1 MSLTVVFTALV
12 FFIIGRSILLRW
24 RASRLDA
31 AEFKQLE
38 PAVQL
43 AVLKE
48 RLLELPSER
57 NLQNIESFAKENGL
71 ATDINSYRQLI
82 QEQMQLSKEKE
93 AMALDNLLYER
104 QTEWIDSI
112 TPIEFSLAKEAK
124 EKGEMDDFVEW
135 SLEGVLRL
143 YSDKKIESAL
153 SELEPFYPKAKEL
166 LDQYLSLKKTRDD
179 SAPTDSVLDK
189 LKAEKQAWVEAI
201 RELN

>member
-24 RASRLDA
+24 RAGRLDA

-71 ATDINSYRQLI
+71 ATDINSYRLLV
-82 QEQMQLSKEKE
+82 QEQMHLSKEKE
-93 AMALDNLLYER
+93 AMALDNLLYEK

-124 EKGEMDDFVEW
+124 EKGEVDDFVEW

>member
-1 MSLTVVFTALV
+1 MSLTLLFTALI

-31 AEFKQLE
+31 AEFRQLD

-43 AVLKE
+43 AILKE
-48 RLLELPSER
+48 RLLEMPSER
-57 NLQNIESFAKENGL
+57 NLQNIEEFAKKKGYRIDL
-71 ATDINSYRQLI
+71 DSYRLLV
-82 QEQMQLSKEKE
+82 QEQMHLSKEKE
-93 AMALDNLLYER
+93 AMALDNLLYEK

-124 EKGEMDDFVEW
+124 EKGEVDDFVEW

-153 SELEPFYPKAKEL
+153 SELEPFYPKAKTL
-166 LDQYLSLKKTRDD
+166 LEQYLSLKILRDD
-179 SAPTDSVLDK
+179 SAPTDSVLEE
-189 LKAEKQAWVEAI
+189 LKAKKQAWVEAV

>member
-24 RASRLDA
+24 RAGRLDA

-82 QEQMQLSKEKE
+82 QEQMQLSKEKD

>member
-1 MSLTVVFTALV
+1 MSLTVIFSALV
-12 FFIIGRSILLRW
+12 AFIIGRSLLLRW

-31 AEFKQLE
+31 AEFRQLD

-43 AVLKE
+43 AILKE
-48 RLLELPSER
+48 RLLEMPSER
-57 NLQNIESFAKENGL
+57 NLQNMEEFAKNKGYRIDL
-71 ATDINSYRQLI
+71 DSYRLLV
-82 QEQMQLSKEKE
+82 QEQMLLSKEKE
-93 AMALDNLLYER
+93 AMALDNLLYEK
-104 QTEWIDSI
+104 QTEWMDSI

-153 SELEPFYPKAKEL
+153 SELEPFYPKAKAL
-166 LDQYLSLKKTRDD
+166 LEQYLSLKVLRDD
-179 SAPTDSVLDK
+179 SAPTDSVLEE
-189 LKAEKQAWVEAI
+189 LKAKKQAWVEAV

>member
-1 MSLTVVFTALV
+1 MSLTVVFTALI

-24 RASRLDA
+24 RAGRLDA

-112 TPIEFSLAKEAK
+112 T
-124 EKGEMDDFVEW
+124 
-135 SLEGVLRL
+135 
-143 YSDKKIESAL
+143 
-153 SELEPFYPKAKEL
+153 
-166 LDQYLSLKKTRDD
+166 
-179 SAPTDSVLDK
+179 
-189 LKAEKQAWVEAI
+189 
-201 RELN
+201 

>member
-1 MSLTVVFTALV
+1 MSLTLLFTALI

-31 AEFKQLE
+31 AEFRQLD

-43 AVLKE
+43 AILKE
-48 RLLELPSER
+48 RLLEMPSER
-57 NLQNIESFAKENGL
+57 NLQNIEEFAKNKGYRIDL
-71 ATDINSYRQLI
+71 DSYRLLV
-82 QEQMQLSKEKE
+82 QEQMHLSKEKE
-93 AMALDNLLYER
+93 AMALDNLLYEK

-153 SELEPFYPKAKEL
+153 SELEPFYPKAKTL
-166 LDQYLSLKKTRDD
+166 LEQYLSLKILRDD
-179 SAPTDSVLDK
+179 SAPTDSVLEE
-189 LKAEKQAWVEAI
+189 LKAKKQAWVEAV

>member
-1 MSLTVVFTALV
+1 MSLTLLFTALI

-31 AEFKQLE
+31 AEFRQLD

-43 AVLKE
+43 AILKE
-48 RLLELPSER
+48 RLLEMPSER
-57 NLQNIESFAKENGL
+57 NLQNIEEFAKNKGYRIDL
-71 ATDINSYRQLI
+71 DSYRLLV
-82 QEQMQLSKEKE
+82 QEQMHLSKEKE
-93 AMALDNLLYER
+93 AMALDNLLYEK

-124 EKGEMDDFVEW
+124 EKGEVDDFVEW

-153 SELEPFYPKAKEL
+153 SELEPFYPKAKTL
-166 LDQYLSLKKTRDD
+166 LEQYLSLKILRDD
-179 SAPTDSVLDK
+179 SAPTDSVLEE
-189 LKAEKQAWVEAI
+189 LKAKKQAWVEAV

>member
-24 RASRLDA
+24 RAGRLDA

-112 TPIEFSLAKEAK
+112 TPFEFSLAKEAK
-124 EKGEMDDFVEW
+124 EKGEMDDFIEW

-201 RELN
+201 RKLN

>member
-24 RASRLDA
+24 RAGRLDA
-31 AEFKQLE
+31 AEFRQLD

-43 AVLKE
+43 AILKE
-48 RLLELPSER
+48 RLLEMPSER

-82 QEQMQLSKEKE
+82 QEQMQLSKEKD

-112 TPIEFSLAKEAK
+112 TPFEFSLAKEAK
-124 EKGEMDDFVEW
+124 EKGEMDDFIEW

>member
-24 RASRLDA
+24 RAGRLDA

-93 AMALDNLLYER
+93 AMALDNLLYEK

-112 TPIEFSLAKEAK
+112 TPFEFSLAKEAK
-124 EKGEMDDFVEW
+124 EKGEMDDFIEW

>member
-1 MSLTVVFTALV
+1 MSLTLLFTALI
-12 FFIIGRSILLRW
+12 FFIIGRSLLLRW

-31 AEFKQLE
+31 AEFRQLD

-48 RLLELPSER
+48 RLLEMPSER
-57 NLQNIESFAKENGL
+57 NLQNIEEFAKNKGYRIDL
-71 ATDINSYRQLI
+71 DSYRLLV
-82 QEQMQLSKEKE
+82 QEQMHLSKEKE
-93 AMALDNLLYER
+93 AMALDNLLYEK

-124 EKGEMDDFVEW
+124 EKGEVDDFVEW

-153 SELEPFYPKAKEL
+153 SELEPFYPKAKTL
-166 LDQYLSLKKTRDD
+166 LEQYLSLKILRDD
-179 SAPTDSVLDK
+179 SAPTDSVLEE
-189 LKAEKQAWVEAI
+189 LKAKKQAWVEAV

>member
-24 RASRLDA
+24 RAGRLDA

-82 QEQMQLSKEKE
+82 QEQMQLSKEKD

-112 TPIEFSLAKEAK
+112 TPFEFSLAKEAK
-124 EKGEMDDFVEW
+124 EKGEMDDFIEW

>member
-1 MSLTVVFTALV
+1 MSLTLLFTALI

-31 AEFKQLE
+31 AEFRQLD

-43 AVLKE
+43 AILKE

-112 TPIEFSLAKEAK
+112 TPFEFSLAKEAK
-124 EKGEMDDFVEW
+124 EKGEMDDFIEW

>member
-1 MSLTVVFTALV
+1 MRLTLLFTALI

-31 AEFKQLE
+31 AEFRQLD

-43 AVLKE
+43 AILKE
-48 RLLELPSER
+48 RLLEMPSER
-57 NLQNIESFAKENGL
+57 NLQNIEEFAKNKGYRIDL
-71 ATDINSYRQLI
+71 DSYRLLV
-82 QEQMQLSKEKE
+82 QEQMHLSKEKE
-93 AMALDNLLYER
+93 AMALDNLLYEK

-124 EKGEMDDFVEW
+124 EKGEVDDFVEW

-153 SELEPFYPKAKEL
+153 SELEPFYPKAKTL
-166 LDQYLSLKKTRDD
+166 LEQYLSLKILRDD
-179 SAPTDSVLDK
+179 SAPTDSVLEE
-189 LKAEKQAWVEAI
+189 LKAKKQAWVEAV

>member
-31 AEFKQLE
+31 AEFRQLD

-43 AVLKE
+43 AILKE
-48 RLLELPSER
+48 RLLEMPSER
-57 NLQNIESFAKENGL
+57 NLQNIEEFAKNKGYRIDL
-71 ATDINSYRQLI
+71 DSYRLLV
-82 QEQMQLSKEKE
+82 QEQMHLSKEKE

-112 TPIEFSLAKEAK
+112 TPFEFSLAKEAK
-124 EKGEMDDFVEW
+124 EKGEMDDFIEW

>member
-24 RASRLDA
+24 RAGRLDA

-82 QEQMQLSKEKE
+82 QEQMQLSKEKD

-124 EKGEMDDFVEW
+124 EKGEMDDFIEW

>member
-1 MSLTVVFTALV
+1 MSLTAVFTALV

-24 RASRLDA
+24 RAGRLDA

-112 TPIEFSLAKEAK
+112 TPFEFSLAKEAK
-124 EKGEMDDFVEW
+124 EKGEMDDFIEW

>member
-24 RASRLDA
+24 RAGRLDA

-112 TPIEFSLAKEAK
+112 TPFEFSLAKEAK
-124 EKGEMDDFVEW
+124 EKGEMDDFIEW

>member
-1 MSLTVVFTALV
+1 MSLTLLFTALI

-31 AEFKQLE
+31 AEFRQLD

-48 RLLELPSER
+48 RLLEMPSER
-57 NLQNIESFAKENGL
+57 NLQNIEEFAKNKGYRIDL
-71 ATDINSYRQLI
+71 DSYRLLV
-82 QEQMQLSKEKE
+82 QEQMHLSKEKE
-93 AMALDNLLYER
+93 AMALDNLLYEK

-124 EKGEMDDFVEW
+124 EKGEVDDFVEW

-153 SELEPFYPKAKEL
+153 SELEPFYPKAKTL
-166 LDQYLSLKKTRDD
+166 LEQYLSLKILRDD
-179 SAPTDSVLDK
+179 SAPTDSVLEE
-189 LKAEKQAWVEAI
+189 LKAKKQAWIEAV

>member
-1 MSLTVVFTALV
+1 MSLTLLFTALI

-24 RASRLDA
+24 RAGRLDA

-82 QEQMQLSKEKE
+82 QEQMQLSKEKD

-112 TPIEFSLAKEAK
+112 TPFEFSLAKEAK
-124 EKGEMDDFVEW
+124 EKGEMDDFIEW

>member
-24 RASRLDA
+24 RAGRLDA

-82 QEQMQLSKEKE
+82 QEQMHLSKEKE
-93 AMALDNLLYER
+93 AMALDNLLYEK

-124 EKGEMDDFVEW
+124 EKGEVDDFVEW

-153 SELEPFYPKAKEL
+153 SELEPFYPKAKTL
-166 LDQYLSLKKTRDD
+166 LEQYLSLKILRDD
-179 SAPTDSVLDK
+179 SAPTDSVLEE
-189 LKAEKQAWVEAI
+189 LKAKKQAWVEAV

>member
-1 MSLTVVFTALV
+1 MSLTLLFTALI
-12 FFIIGRSILLRW
+12 FFIIGRSLLLRW

-31 AEFKQLE
+31 AEFRQLD

-43 AVLKE
+43 AILKE
-48 RLLELPSER
+48 RLLEMPSER
-57 NLQNIESFAKENGL
+57 NLQNIEEFAKNKGYRIDL
-71 ATDINSYRQLI
+71 DSYRLLV
-82 QEQMQLSKEKE
+82 QEQMHLSKEKE
-93 AMALDNLLYER
+93 AMALDNLLYEK

-124 EKGEMDDFVEW
+124 EKGEVDDFVEW

-153 SELEPFYPKAKEL
+153 SELEPFYPKAKTL
-166 LDQYLSLKKTRDD
+166 LEQYLSLKILRDD
-179 SAPTDSVLDK
+179 SAPTDSVLEE
-189 LKAEKQAWVEAI
+189 LKAKKQAWVEAV

>member
-1 MSLTVVFTALV
+1 MSLTLLFTALI

-31 AEFKQLE
+31 AEFRQLD

-43 AVLKE
+43 AILKE
-48 RLLELPSER
+48 RLLEMPSER
-57 NLQNIESFAKENGL
+57 NLQNIEEFAKNKGYRIDL
-71 ATDINSYRQLI
+71 DSYHLLV
-82 QEQMQLSKEKE
+82 QEQMHLSKEKE
-93 AMALDNLLYER
+93 AMALDNLLYEK

-153 SELEPFYPKAKEL
+153 SELEPFYPKAKTL
-166 LDQYLSLKKTRDD
+166 LEQYLSLKILRDD
-179 SAPTDSVLDK
+179 SAPTDSVLEE
-189 LKAEKQAWVEAI
+189 LKAKKQAWVEAV